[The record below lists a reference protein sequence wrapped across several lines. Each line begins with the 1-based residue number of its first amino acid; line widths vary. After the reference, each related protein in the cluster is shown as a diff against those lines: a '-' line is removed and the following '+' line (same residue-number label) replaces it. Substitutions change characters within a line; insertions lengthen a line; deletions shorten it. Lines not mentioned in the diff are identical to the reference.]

1 MTHKILGFLLLSVF
15 IAGCSDKYSCGQF
28 PRTGCTPVS
37 EVYES
42 TNGGFY
48 DYRKDHKHEEDESDT
63 SSYKYHSK
71 AGGKVR
77 VRRGSKSTPNPSE
90 IIRISN
96 SHRSLNFAAPG
107 EPILT
112 RPVVL
117 RVLYRPWENKA
128 GNLDAGGY
136 MFVRLKESEWLIE
149 N

>member
-1 MTHKILGFLLLSVF
+1 MNKILGFIFFGVIIS
-15 IAGCSDKYSCGQF
+15 GCSDKYSCGQF

-48 DYRKDHKHEEDESDT
+48 DYRKDHKHEEDDSNV
-63 SSYKYHSK
+63 SPKYQTR

-77 VRRGSKSTPNPSE
+77 LRRGSNKTVKPSE
-90 IIRISN
+90 VIRISN